1 MKKTD
6 EAVTIFELDV
16 DAYPRSGDAFDS
28 LGEAYLAK
36 GNREKAI
43 ASYKKSLELNP
54 VNFNAVEQ
62 LKKLGGE

>member
-16 DAYPRSGDAFDS
+16 DAYPRSGDAF
-28 LGEAYLAK
+28 AWAK
-36 GNREKAI
+36 PIWPRGIGRKAI